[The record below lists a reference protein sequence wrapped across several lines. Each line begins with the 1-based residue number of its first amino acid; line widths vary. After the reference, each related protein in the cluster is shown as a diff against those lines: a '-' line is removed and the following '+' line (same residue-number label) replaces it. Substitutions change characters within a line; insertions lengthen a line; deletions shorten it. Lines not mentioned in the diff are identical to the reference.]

1 MSLRPGTAATTTL
14 VAAIVVTVGNHLTAG
29 STAVSAL
36 PLHVLL
42 TVSSELAPAA
52 RQTLITEAER
62 IWQREQV
69 NIDWAR
75 PGSIGEP
82 ADSPLRV
89 LVVAQPERRTAA
101 SARNWPVAELIT
113 EATPRAVAIASIDGA
128 QRVVNEATPHQ
139 RIDARTRDLQLG
151 LVLGRAVAHEIGHF
165 LLATSTHARS
175 GLMRAT
181 VDAREFTAASGDS
194 FRLDRDA
201 SRWLRQ
207 RRTTALTPL
216 TAIRERGFS
225 YTNNSQRPTPSSQNA
240 LGVGNWKLGVD

>member
-1 MSLRPGTAATTTL
+1 MSLRPGTAATTTF
-14 VAAIVVTVGNHLTAG
+14 VAAIVVTVGNHLSAG
-29 STAVSAL
+29 SAVSAL

-69 NIDWAR
+69 NIDWAG
-75 PGSIGEP
+75 PGSGGEP
-82 ADSPLRV
+82 ADAPLRV
-89 LVVAQPERRTAA
+89 LVVAQPERRAAA
-101 SARNWPVAELIT
+101 SARNWPVAELMT

-181 VDAREFTAASGDS
+181 VDAREFTAASSDS

-225 YTNNSQRPTPSSQNA
+225 YADNSQRPTPNSQSF
-240 LGVGNWKLGVD
+240 LGVGSWRLGVD